1 MQMEMDTFEE
11 YNNKGLT
18 GLCNLG
24 NTCFMNATLQCLSHT
39 YELNDFLDNS
49 EFWQNRLNDI
59 PDSLILWEWDKLR
72 KLIWS
77 ENCIIEP
84 KGFLQAVHKV
94 ATIKNKVLFTGY
106 AQNDLTEF
114 LDFCMNC
121 FHNSLHRDVD
131 MVIKG
136 DVVSETDEI
145 AKKCFEMMR
154 NMYKTDYSEFLKLF
168 YGISVSKIVSESGT
182 YKNITPEPFFN
193 ICVPM
198 TDGSLYD
205 CLKLYT
211 SVEELTGDNQLYNE
225 KTKEK
230 EDAKKRIMFWSLP
243 DILVITLKR
252 FNNNARKDQRLID
265 FELENFDLSD
275 LIVGYDKESYVY
287 DLYGICNH
295 SGGTLGGHYTSFIKN
310 NNRKWYHCN
319 DTNVSEVAE
328 STLKTPKA
336 YCFFYR
342 KKK

>member
-1 MQMEMDTFEE
+1 MEIDKFEE
-11 YNNKGLT
+11 YNDKGLT

-24 NTCFMNATLQCLSHT
+24 NTCFMNSTLQCLSHT
-39 YELNDFLDNS
+39 YEMNEFLDDAK
-49 EFWQNRLNDI
+49 FWQNRLNDI
-59 PDSLILWEWDKLR
+59 PESLILWEWDKLR
-72 KLIWS
+72 KLMWS
-77 ENCIIEP
+77 ENCIVEP

-94 ATIKNKVLFTGY
+94 ARIKGKVLFTGY

-114 LDFCMNC
+114 LDFCMDC

-136 DVVSETDEI
+136 NIENETDEI
-145 AKKCFEMMR
+145 AKKCYEMMR
-154 NMYKTDYSEFLKLF
+154 NMYKTDYSEFLKQF
-168 YGISVSKIVSESGT
+168 YGISVSKLISESGT
-182 YKNITPEPFFN
+182 YSNITPEPFFN
-193 ICVPM
+193 IQCEM
-198 TDGSLYD
+198 TKAVNLKD

-211 SVEELTGDNQLYNE
+211 SVEELNGDNQIYNE

-252 FNNNARKDQRLID
+252 FNNDARKDQRLID
-265 FELENFDLSD
+265 FEINSFDLSEFV
-275 LIVGYDKESYVY
+275 VGYDKESYVY

-295 SGGTLGGHYTSFIKN
+295 SGGTLGGHYTSYVRN
-310 NNRKWYHCN
+310 NNGKWYHYN
-319 DTNVSEVAE
+319 DTRVDEIAE
-328 STLKTPKA
+328 SSLKSPKA